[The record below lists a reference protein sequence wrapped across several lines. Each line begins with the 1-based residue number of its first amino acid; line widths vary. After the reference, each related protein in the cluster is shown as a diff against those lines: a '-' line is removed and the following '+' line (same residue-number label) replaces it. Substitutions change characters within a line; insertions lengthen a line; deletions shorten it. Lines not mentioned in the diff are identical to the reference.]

1 MHCGGIS
8 DNILKGI
15 DCEDF
20 YITPKPTVTAL
31 FFCKGKNSVISRP
44 MDVWFLSFLVAFVSI
59 CERQQQVIF
68 CSLSFPSS
76 TSTLPRALHNEGDR
90 PKRGGW
96 HSGRCFQLFS
106 FSINNCICWKGEG
119 GPDVETVPQRAVA
132 WLLSCNAR
140 HWGIRPTKILIMK
153 ILGPILSSKYS
164 VLLPFKVNSVR
175 CPSLDQKSTKSVA
188 G

>member
-31 FFCKGKNSVISRP
+31 FFCKGKNSVMSRP
-44 MDVWFLSFLVAFVSI
+44 MEVWFLSFLVAFVSI
-59 CERQQQVIF
+59 CERQQQLIF
-68 CSLSFPSS
+68 CLLSFPSS

-90 PKRGGW
+90 PKRGGR

-140 HWGIRPTKILIMK
+140 HWGFRPTKIFIMT

>member
-20 YITPKPTVTAL
+20 YITLKPTVTAL

-44 MDVWFLSFLVAFVSI
+44 IEVWFLSFLVAFVSI
-59 CERQQQVIF
+59 CERQQQLIF

-90 PKRGGW
+90 PKRGGR

-106 FSINNCICWKGEG
+106 FSINNCICWKGGWARCGDCSSESSSLA
-119 GPDVETVPQRAVA
+119 VIMQRKTLGHPADK
-132 WLLSCNAR
+132 NIY
-140 HWGIRPTKILIMK
+140 HENFGTNLI
-153 ILGPILSSKYS
+153 IQ
-164 VLLPFKVNSVR
+164 VLCPF
-175 CPSLDQKSTKSVA
+175 TI
-188 G
+188 

>member
-20 YITPKPTVTAL
+20 YITLKPTVTAL

-44 MDVWFLSFLVAFVSI
+44 IEVWFLSFLVAFVSI
-59 CERQQQVIF
+59 CERQQQLIF

-90 PKRGGW
+90 PKRGAGTAAGAF
-96 HSGRCFQLFS
+96 SYLVFPSTTVSAGR
-106 FSINNCICWKGEG
+106 EG

-140 HWGIRPTKILIMK
+140 HWGIRPTKIFIMK